1 MLKSGDALKDF
12 VKNAVIWSLVA
23 LGFLGF
29 YPGLLFGMG
38 AAVAGVARHA
48 RRYGDLLVRGLG
60 FLIMALAV
68 FLLHTDLW
76 LGTFAVSLL
85 LWVAL
90 LYALAYVLRIRQNS
104 DFLERNLLGM
114 AAVGAISAFILAYPS
129 TSSAVLL
136 LFYLFA
142 SLAVF
147 YLAYLV
153 SSYLSSRWAGSE
165 DLTPLP
171 LPDLEPKRDAY
182 SRDLE
187 RVVRAFVEKGD
198 SAPLLVF
205 VVRNASSLY
214 TPHLEEI
221 IRPIAN
227 YREASAP
234 SLTPPWVVEKM
245 ALEERRRRAVLVKEL
260 VRRLKAHGGIR
271 GA

>member
-12 VKNAVIWSLVA
+12 VKNAVIWSLVG
-23 LGFLGF
+23 LGGFLGF
-29 YPGLLFGMG
+29 YPGLLFGGVG
-38 AAVAGVARHA
+38 AAVAGGVARHA
-48 RRYGDLLVRGLG
+48 RRYGDLLVRGGLG

-165 DLTPLP
+165 DLTPPLP

-198 SAPLLVF
+198 SAPPLLVF

-214 TPHLEEI
+214 TP
-221 IRPIAN
+221 PT
-227 YREASAP
+227 S
-234 SLTPPWVVEKM
+234 
-245 ALEERRRRAVLVKEL
+245 RR
-260 VRRLKAHGGIR
+260 
-271 GA
+271 